1 MTIGHLKHT
10 GNNMS
15 PISRPIDGNR
25 HGNRDLSTV
34 RFDLGRLDD
43 GRSPILLLDDFRVSG
58 RPFGPHPH
66 AGFSAITYVF
76 EDSEGALRSR
86 DSFGAD
92 VTVGGGGMV
101 WLQAG
106 RGALHEETPAD
117 MRRELHGVQV
127 YVNLTAANKTIAP
140 KTLWVEGAD
149 VPIWHDGTGNR
160 VRVLVGAYDGVLS
173 PLVPEEPFRF
183 LDVTVAGRL
192 AVDFDPAAFSLV
204 YARDAATL
212 NADGRNVSLQAGQVV
227 SVEDTASLLVSAA
240 PSARLLVL
248 SGNRIDEPR
257 HIEGPFI
264 LNSARDVDSA
274 MARYRSGEMG
284 RLAPRS

>member
-1 MTIGHLKHT
+1 
-10 GNNMS
+10 
-15 PISRPIDGNR
+15 
-25 HGNRDLSTV
+25 
-34 RFDLGRLDD
+34 
-43 GRSPILLLDDFRVSG
+43 
-58 RPFGPHPH
+58 
-66 AGFSAITYVF
+66 
-76 EDSEGALRSR
+76 
-86 DSFGAD
+86 
-92 VTVGGGGMV
+92 
-101 WLQAG
+101 
-106 RGALHEETPAD
+106 

-160 VRVLVGAYDGVLS
+160 VRVLVGTYDGVRS

-183 LDVTVAGRL
+183 LDVTVAGRF
-192 AVDFDPAAFSLV
+192 AVDLDPAAYSLV

-212 NADGRNVSLQAGQVV
+212 NADGRSVSLQAGQVV

-264 LNSARDVDSA
+264 LNSARDVDGA